1 MLQKVPGMFE
11 ILISIYYWIF
21 FYYKTFQNDV
31 NIGESKNVNKMSD
44 AKRLKLPVLNVRK
57 KSKQILSNNLKLK
70 RFSKKTQWVVY
81 IQDFV
86 FLFLFSFFIFLISFF
101 PLSLVLFPCFCSS
114 VFSLTTNA
122 MLVIILTR
130 TSVLNYFERIY
141 WSHYISLAQIKMK
154 ENLSKDFS
162 RTFIFTESLKPTFT
176 YHWNVETSF
185 FILGFSFTNS
195 WKLLTIVAKCDIL
208 DFWFGSL
215 SSNSS

>member
-1 MLQKVPGMFE
+1 MDGVRIIGNYKHDMLQKVPGMFE

-101 PLSLVLFPCFCSS
+101 PLSFVSLFLFQCF
-114 VFSLTTNA
+114 
-122 MLVIILTR
+122 
-130 TSVLNYFERIY
+130 
-141 WSHYISLAQIKMK
+141 
-154 ENLSKDFS
+154 
-162 RTFIFTESLKPTFT
+162 FTD
-176 YHWNVETSF
+176 Y
-185 FILGFSFTNS
+185 
-195 WKLLTIVAKCDIL
+195 KCDVSNHIDQ
-208 DFWFGSL
+208 DFCPELFRKNLLKSL
-215 SSNSS
+215 H